1 MANVFRCYT
10 EKREGFDVE
19 AKALLKDLT
28 GTLGVTN
35 LTGLRLLN
43 RYDAEGIDEETY
55 AAARSGVFSEPQC
68 DVCYDEEL
76 PQMEAGTTILAV
88 ESLPGQYDQRADSCA
103 QCIQMITCGE
113 RPLIRTARIYA
124 LTGDLTEE
132 DLQKIKGDLI
142 NPVEAREASL
152 DKPDT
157 LRQEHPVPPDVPV
170 LTGFLAMD
178 EAALKTVHE
187 TYGLAMDMEDLQ
199 VFQEHFKKID
209 RDPTVTELKLI
220 DTYWS
225 DHCRHTTF
233 STHIDQV
240 DIQDY
245 EISKS
250 YERYLA
256 EREEVYGPE
265 KAAAR
270 PQTLMD
276 LATLGTKVLKK
287 RGQLPMLD
295 ESEEINAC
303 SVHIRPTIDGQ
314 EQDWL
319 LMFKNETHNH
329 PTEIEPFGG
338 AATCIGG
345 AIRDP
350 LSGRSYVYQAMRVT
364 GAGDPLQPVSETMEG
379 KLPQRKIVTTAAA
392 GYSSYGNQIG
402 LATGQVSELYHPGYV
417 AKRMENVRFSG
428 FSYLAFVSLRRNLI
442 CFFYHM
448 DAVGRVIFF
457 HAGNQFPVQYLR
469 AGEIFHG
476 FHTFFHIVNTLD
488 SLFRRLYAVFT
499 HRNHPLSRPYLPS

>member
-43 RYDAEGIDEETY
+43 RYDAEGIDEATY

-68 DVCYDEEL
+68 DVCYDEDL
-76 PQMEAGTTILAV
+76 PVMPAGTTILAV

-124 LTGDLTEE
+124 LQGDLTDE

-152 DKPDT
+152 DKPET
-157 LRQEHPVPPDVPV
+157 LRQEHPVPPDVAV
-170 LTGFLAMD
+170 LEGFLAMD
-178 EAALKTVHE
+178 EAALQGIHE
-187 TYGLAMDMEDLQ
+187 TYGLAMDMEDLH
-199 VFQEHFKKID
+199 VFQEHFKSID
-209 RDPTVTELKLI
+209 RAPTLTELKLI

-245 EISKS
+245 EVHKS

-256 EREEVYGPE
+256 AREEVYGAE

-303 SVHIRPTIDGQ
+303 SVHIHPTIDGE

-319 LMFKNETHNH
+319 LMFKTK
-329 PTEIEPFGG
+329 PIT
-338 AATCIGG
+338 T
-345 AIRDP
+345 
-350 LSGRSYVYQAMRVT
+350 
-364 GAGDPLQPVSETMEG
+364 
-379 KLPQRKIVTTAAA
+379 PQRLNLSAARPPA
-392 GYSSYGNQIG
+392 SAAQSAIPC
-402 LATGQVSELYHPGYV
+402 PGV
-417 AKRMENVRFSG
+417 PMS
-428 FSYLAFVSLRRNLI
+428 I
-442 CFFYHM
+442 
-448 DAVGRVIFF
+448 
-457 HAGNQFPVQYLR
+457 
-469 AGEIFHG
+469 
-476 FHTFFHIVNTLD
+476 
-488 SLFRRLYAVFT
+488 
-499 HRNHPLSRPYLPS
+499 RPCV